1 MASKAK
7 SKSKSRPKAKAKKK
21 TSNVEVLESAGV
33 LVSEQ
38 FTDSDRKTVESLS
51 ASEVSVLVKLRKK
64 SGATPEG
71 QHHLRPNF
79 IV

>member
-7 SKSKSRPKAKAKKK
+7 SKSRPKSKKK
-21 TSNVEVLESAGV
+21 ASNVEVLESAGV

-38 FTDSDRKTVESLS
+38 FTDADRKTVESLS
-51 ASEVSVLVKLRKK
+51 ATEVSVLVKMRKK
-64 SGATPEG
+64 SGAAPEG